1 MPPANPTRLLAS
13 SPEYKGIAQLNIIYE
28 AGLDSESRPILI
40 LCANNLPNP
49 ATIDYDLILTD
60 EFVENDYVLVFFS
73 SPAKYRPS
81 WLWLL
86 KAYRELDRRYK
97 KNLKALYAVHL
108 GRSYRMI
115 FDLANKITSPKFA
128 RKLRY
133 LQRLDELKQL
143 IQVPENMIPKAVTD
157 YDMDLPIL
165 PTAFKLNSVTPMPTV
180 SLAFGRSLQD
190 LASLEGW
197 SLDSNPPIP
206 HVVQQ
211 LTDHLRGRGLDKE
224 GIFRKSPA
232 SEELRMVK
240 AKFNYG
246 DPVDLNAHD
255 VDVSAALLKVF
266 LRELPTSLI
275 SIEQSAELG
284 KLLLNSST
292 STVSQE
298 QRSRDS
304 QIQQRVQTIFAHKP
318 YALALLRYLMVFL
331 FDVVQHSNLNK
342 MTAHNLAVVFTPNLI
357 RIDDP
362 VTNNQ
367 NYADIPSTQEGA
379 MANAALYLKQMNQ
392 GISLVEML
400 ITSHCILL

>member
-143 IQVPENMIPKAVTD
+143 IQVPENMIPKAVID

-165 PTAFKLNSVTPMPTV
+165 PTTFKLNSVTPMPTV

-206 HVVQQ
+206 HVVRQ
-211 LTDHLRGRGLDKE
+211 LVDHLRGRGIDKE

-275 SIEQSAELG
+275 SVEQSAELG

-292 STVSQE
+292 ST
-298 QRSRDS
+298 
-304 QIQQRVQTIFAHKP
+304 VQTIFAHKP

-331 FDVVQHSNLNK
+331 FDVVQHSNINK

-362 VTNNQ
+362 VNNNQ
-367 NYADIPSTQEGA
+367 DYAAIPSTQEGA
-379 MANAALYLKQMNQ
+379 MATAALYLKQMNQ